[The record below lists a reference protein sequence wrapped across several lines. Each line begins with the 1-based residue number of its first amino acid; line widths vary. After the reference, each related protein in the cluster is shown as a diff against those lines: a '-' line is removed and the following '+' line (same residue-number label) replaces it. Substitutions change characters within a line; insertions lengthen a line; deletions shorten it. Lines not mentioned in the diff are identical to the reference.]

1 MALVITLIMLSVTL
15 VMVVAFLA
23 VSNRERKSVTTS
35 ADGTTARL
43 AAETALAAAQSQL
56 VANLLAAG
64 NGNLNS
70 RLIVSTNYINAY
82 GYTPGFASPTN
93 VNYDY
98 KSDNTAFTADDR
110 NQNIANLQFLPRA
123 PVMMSTS
130 TNDVNGR
137 FYLDLN
143 RNGAFEDT
151 GDRQPNVLFVNNNT
165 AVITN
170 GVIDEIGDPQWVGI
184 LERPDTT
191 HAADNKFLSR
201 YAYIV
206 LPVGNSLDI
215 NHIHNQVLNTAL
227 NNAQDGFFRNQ
238 GVGSWELNLAAFLAD
253 LNTNQWLPAFPPAN
267 LYYAY
272 NRPLTG
278 FANSGLAF
286 DDARA
291 LLAWRY
297 NYTTLASANAYLFN
311 PANVFPYDNID
322 AYSDGPLQFTTTN
335 IDESILANRD
345 NPALSW
351 AGADNPNRFFT
362 PADFFDPAKSAGGIN
377 SFTNRLSL
385 AGNTIAANGARPTY
399 DRYTFYRMLD
409 QLGTDSAPE
418 DANKMNLNYDNLDA
432 GGNVLPNAQTNL
444 LAWAAEPFGAL
455 RFFTNAADRMLRQY
469 TTNWFQNNPS
479 NYLAT
484 YYGIHYTPYID
495 PATGYG
501 FTNTLL
507 GVNIIPAFGISEIPV
522 YYSNEFV
529 YSPAVNRVLQLA
541 ANIYDASTNE
551 FFPSAFRPKFFKGS
565 NGHVFIVGYDDV
577 SQAAGT
583 LAAGT
588 PPLDEP
594 IALNDLPVFTAGINT
609 PKGNVFGI
617 PWILGAKKNLPGFN
631 QFVMRNDVS
640 VTRKLQVTR
649 SKVEAYAEVP
659 TDTRGDFSTNQMIV
673 MSITN
678 HVGYA
683 FWNSYSANYPGGDLR
698 VFIKDIMGMSLT
710 NAVLTRNLTK
720 TNTANIFISS
730 GTPWPGSAWDLTVNP
745 GSRNAAPE
753 SFVHGQFDFAFLPE
767 STYQYSPAAFIPTSS
782 NPPFETGI
790 TSLPVFPQF
799 GLLTTNQ
806 FQAFIIDTTANRL
819 VDYVQFSGPDS
830 SRDLNS
836 EIKDNYTGNNP
847 PFKMWYT
854 NAYNQIANPPVPTLG
869 VINQLYVSRTGT
881 GAPNLNSWK
890 APPNMPP
897 GLAQT
902 PAAEAAF
909 FDAFFK
915 GPTYTFPGNGGV
927 YSNTVKTNQ
936 APYTPAR
943 TTYIYTIWQ
952 ANDPLVHYLSTDL
965 SEANSDTGLLHSD
978 DPVNDALPFPSQNI
992 VADRYQPWGR
1002 GEQMAGLNNV
1012 DHNLFNLAYR
1022 DPLVYGSDN
1031 WDFPTNK
1038 YPSIGWLGR
1047 VHRGTPWQTVY
1058 LKATNIL
1065 SYSDKT
1071 IPADG
1076 FVTWTNWLGDAD
1088 LFDAKNSAPS
1098 QDSRLFDI
1106 FSTAL
1111 DENASRGTLSV
1122 NQTHVAAWSAVLAG
1136 VDVISNTT
1144 PDFPNYDQANYQ
1156 TNLVIDPAGIDAAN
1170 TPLWYMVNGPNGINV
1185 TRANTNLFPNQ
1196 AFARVGDIL
1205 RVSAL
1210 TEQSPFINT
1219 NDASRLNYDISDE
1232 VYERIPQQVLGL
1244 LRVGAPRYVVY
1255 CYGQALRP
1263 ASGGTVF
1270 SSSLLPSGFNPFGMV
1285 TNYQVAAESAARAV
1299 VSVQPKVVFTATG
1312 PVTNYTM
1319 KVESFNVLGPE

>member
-23 VSNRERKSVTTS
+23 VSRRERTSVTTS

-64 NGNLNS
+64 NGSLNS

-82 GYTPGFASPTN
+82 GYTPNSASPTN
-93 VNYDY
+93 VSYDY
-98 KSDNTAFTADDR
+98 RSDNAAFTVDDR
-110 NQNIANLQFLPRA
+110 NQNIANLKFLPRA
-123 PVMMSTS
+123 PVMMTVSS
-130 TNDVNGR
+130 NEVNGR

-151 GDRQPNVLFVNNNT
+151 GDSQPNVLFVINNT

-215 NHIHNQVLNTAL
+215 NHLHNQVLNTSL

-253 LNTNQWLPAFPPAN
+253 LNTNQWLRAFPPAN

-278 FANSGLAF
+278 FPNSGVAF

-297 NYTTLASANAYLFN
+297 NYTTLAPANAYLFN
-311 PANVFPYDNID
+311 AANVFPYDNID
-322 AYSDGPLQFTTTN
+322 AYSDGPLQFSTTN
-335 IDESILANRD
+335 IDESIAVNRD

-362 PADFFDPAKSAGGIN
+362 PADFFDPAKSGGGIN

-385 AGNTIAANGARPTY
+385 AGNTVAANGARPTY

-409 QLGTDSAPE
+409 QLGTDSVPE

-479 NYLAT
+479 NYLAS
-484 YYGIHYTPYID
+484 YYGIHYTPYVD
-495 PATGYG
+495 PATGFG
-501 FTNTLL
+501 FTNGLL
-507 GVNIIPAFGISEIPV
+507 GTNLVPAFGISEIPV
-522 YYSNEFV
+522 FYSNQFV

-577 SQAAGT
+577 SQA
-583 LAAGT
+583 
-588 PPLDEP
+588 PPLPAPGFPMPSPLDDP
-594 IALNDLPVFTAGINT
+594 IALNNLPTGPT
-609 PKGNVFGI
+609 PGLTFPSGKNVFGI

-649 SKVEAYAEVP
+649 SKVEGYTEVP
-659 TDTRGDFSTNQMIV
+659 DTRGDFSTNQMIV

-683 FWNSYSANYPGGDLR
+683 FWNSYSANYPGGNLR
-698 VFIKDIMGMSLT
+698 VFIKDIMGMSLA
-710 NAVLTRNLTK
+710 NGALTRNLTGVFA
-720 TNTANIFISS
+720 TNIFILSPS
-730 GTPWPGSAWDLTVNP
+730 FWPGSGWDLSVNP
-745 GSRNAAPE
+745 GGRQAAPE

-782 NPPFETGI
+782 NPPFESGI

-799 GLLTTNQ
+799 DLLTTNQ

-836 EIKDNYTGNNP
+836 EIKDNYTANNP
-847 PFKMWYT
+847 PYKMWYT
-854 NAYNQIANPPVPTLG
+854 NAYNLVASPPLPTLG
-869 VINQLYVSRTGT
+869 VMNQLKVSRTASGY
-881 GAPNLNSWK
+881 PNVNSWK

-897 GLAQT
+897 GLAQS

-909 FDAFFK
+909 FDAFFQ
-915 GPTYTFPGNGGV
+915 GPTYTFSANSQV
-927 YSNTVKTNQ
+927 YSNTVLTNQ

-965 SEANSDTGLLHSD
+965 SEANSDTGLKHSD
-978 DPVNDALPFPSQNI
+978 DPVNDALPFPSQDT

-1002 GEQMAGLNNV
+1002 SGQLAGLNNV
-1012 DHNLFNLAYR
+1012 DKNDFNLAYR

-1065 SYSDKT
+1065 NLSEAA
-1071 IPADG
+1071 PGADG
-1076 FVTWTNWLGDAD
+1076 FTTWTNWLGDAD
-1088 LFDAKNSAPS
+1088 LFDAKNSGPA

-1122 NQTHVAAWSAVLAG
+1122 NQTHIAAWSAVLGG

-1144 PDFPNYDQANYQ
+1144 SDFPSYDLPNYQ
-1156 TNLVIDPAGIDAAN
+1156 TNLVIDPAGIDAVN
-1170 TPLWYMVNGPNGINV
+1170 TPLWSMVNGTNGINA

-1196 AFARVGDIL
+1196 AFARAGDIL
-1205 RVSAL
+1205 RVPAL
-1210 TEQSPFINT
+1210 TEQSPFINRGDPADPT
-1219 NDASRLNYDISDE
+1219 RLNFDISDE
-1232 VYERIPQQVLGL
+1232 EYERIPQQVLGL

-1255 CYGQALRP
+1255 CYGQTLRP
-1263 ASGGTVF
+1263 APGGTV
-1270 SSSLLPSGFNPFGMV
+1270 LGGNYFGMV

-1319 KVESFNVLGPE
+1319 KVESFNVLGPD